1 MAEIKPSAA
10 AVSVAASRIACASLP
25 PWAFTRSIVSLR
37 KITEIIWKVEA
48 LPSPA
53 VRNSTINTREEGDK
67 VTALAVGRQGQEQQ
81 RAEDSHHHKV
91 DQRYAGPTEAVEIA
105 LPIERASA
113 NERAEEGV
121 MQDLQYPGTEFLTAS
136 RTRRKSR

>member
-53 VRNSTINTREEGDK
+53 VRNSTINTAK
-67 VTALAVGRQGQEQQ
+67 KAIKLPPWPLVGRVRNSSAQKTAITTKLTSVT
-81 RAEDSHHHKV
+81 RVPPRRS
-91 DQRYAGPTEAVEIA
+91 EIA
-105 LPIERASA
+105 PPIERASA
-113 NERAEEGV
+113 PMNGPKKA
-121 MQDLQYPGTEFLTAS
+121 
-136 RTRRKSR
+136 